1 MGGGTEEE
9 RERGGKV
16 KGREEGRE
24 GGEGGERERGKEEKK
39 RGGSYLA
46 QAGFKLA
53 MADNDDLE
61 LLFSLSPKFWN
72 YKYVSLHL
80 LYVVLGMKPRAFA
93 C

>member
-1 MGGGTEEE
+1 MHACGGGHGGREGERGKSK
-9 RERGGKV
+9 RERGGE
-16 KGREEGRE
+16 R
-24 GGEGGERERGKEEKK
+24 GGKEERGKEEKK

-53 MADNDDLE
+53 MANNDDLE